1 MKIYNK
7 NAPSCY
13 NKYWSLEDDNPILKE
28 MSSDL
33 LSGYILNWG
42 QTNKERLECLAKVA
56 NSIGFHIRVI
66 EHENI
71 SGFKV
76 SDKESNT
83 FNEFR
88 EKIRNISRGNY
99 ESEVVQISEIIQEFA
114 KKNKKWYEF
123 WK

>member
-1 MKIYNK
+1 MTIYNK
-7 NAPSCY
+7 NAPSHY

-56 NSIGFHIRVI
+56 NNIGFHIKVI
-66 EHENI
+66 SQPDIDTFELVE
-71 SGFKV
+71 
-76 SDKESNT
+76 KEIKKFT
-83 FNEFR
+83 DFR
-88 EKIRNISRGNY
+88 EKIRNIHRGNF
-99 ESEVVQISEIIQEFA
+99 ENEVVQIAEIIQEYI
-114 KKNKKWYEF
+114 KINKKWWEF